1 MGGERIGVWMA
12 ALGLLCACRSSSSRL
27 DLAHN
32 EALYQSSGYTAKVA
46 ADRAVCPLPVVDAR
60 KAPAVEAAGPY
71 AVQLLPR
78 GAWPRSMSEM
88 LGDVLERE
96 LRRSRVF
103 ARVTDRVDPGACL
116 LRVEIEELDG
126 GIEEHPTGRRTFAKV
141 ALRAKV
147 LGPEGPKGRRDV
159 LLDER
164 FEARQGTDVVMRPV
178 SPRVLIG
185 RALAAAIA
193 AMLARIDQ
201 TNVARSGVPMTSD
214 R

>member
-1 MGGERIGVWMA
+1 MAVLGV
-12 ALGLLCACRSSSSRL
+12 LGACRSSSSRL
-27 DLAHN
+27 DLARN
-32 EALYQSSGYTAKVA
+32 DALYGSSGYTAKVA
-46 ADRAVCPLPVVDAR
+46 ADRAVCLLPVVDGR
-60 KAPAVEAAGPY
+60 KAPAVEASGPY

-88 LGDVLERE
+88 VADILELE
-96 LRRSRVF
+96 LRRSGVF
-103 ARVTDRVDPGACL
+103 AEVSERVQPRTCL

-147 LGPEGPKGRRDV
+147 LGPESSEGRRDV

-185 RALAAAIA
+185 RALAAAVA

-201 TNVARSGVPMTSD
+201 ANVARSGVPMDSD